1 MKKIIV
7 SSAEKIAK
15 GGNTTNEKIQPE
27 FAEKEPGKYRLLQ
40 RVGSEYDRSRW
51 KQVDQTR

>member
-1 MKKIIV
+1 VKKIIV